1 MVLSEKKGTIQGH
14 YGRGLWRTPGLDN
27 RAIHQF
33 DNRSTNKRPQSTQE
47 KCEVLREAIGMLWTR
62 VKV

>member
-1 MVLSEKKGTIQGH
+1 MVLSEKKGQFKGI
-14 YGRGLWRTPGLDN
+14 YGRGLWRTLGLDN

-33 DNRSTNKRPQSTQE
+33 DNTNKRPQSTQE
-47 KCEVLREAIGMLWTR
+47 KREALEAIGLLWTR